1 MGRSRT
7 LQSLAKM
14 LTYVLARRP
23 DEFGLVPDADGYV
36 KIKDLLKAL
45 HEDEGLRYVNRSH
58 LSEIILSVPE
68 APIEISENRIRARN
82 RETLAPRTEAEA
94 LPKVLFT
101 AIRRRAYAVVLE
113 RGVQAADHARIV
125 MTASREV
132 AERLGKRI
140 DPEPVILT
148 VLVQSCRDQGVTF
161 AQAGEGLFLADR
173 IPPGGFS
180 APPLPLE
187 KRAQA
192 RPPEKPADASTRSET
207 PGSFVIDAGDVLQSH
222 APDYRRRT
230 AKGKKIDPKR
240 FKREKW
246 LREKPPW
253 RE

>member
-1 MGRSRT
+1 
-7 LQSLAKM
+7 M

-58 LSEIILSVPE
+58 LAEILLSVPE

-82 RETLAPRTEAEA
+82 RETLAPTAEA
-94 LPKVLFT
+94 AAPPKLLFT

-113 RGVQAADHARIV
+113 HGVQPADGARIV
-125 MTASREV
+125 MSPSREV

-140 DPEPVILT
+140 DAEPVILT
-148 VLVQSCRDQGVTF
+148 VLVQSCRDQGIAF
-161 AQAGEGLFLADR
+161 AQAGEDLFLADR
-173 IPPGGFS
+173 IPPDGFS

-187 KRAQA
+187 KRTHS
-192 RPPEKPADASTRSET
+192 RPPEKPADAPTRSET
-207 PGSFVIDAGDVLQSH
+207 PGSFVIDAGDVIQSH

-230 AKGKKIDPKR
+230 VKGKKIDPKR

>member
-36 KIKDLLKAL
+36 NIKELLKAL
-45 HEDEGLRYVNRSH
+45 HEDEGMRYVNRSH
-58 LSEIILSVPE
+58 IAEIILSLPE
-68 APIEISENRIRARN
+68 APIEISESRIRARS
-82 RETLAPRTEAEA
+82 RDTLPPTTEAEA

-101 AIRRRAYAVVLE
+101 AIRRRAHAVVLE
-113 RGVQAADHARIV
+113 RGVRAGDHARIV
-125 MTASREV
+125 MTPSREV

-148 VLVQSCRDQGVTF
+148 VLVQGCRDQGVTF
-161 AQAGEGLFLADR
+161 EQAGEGLFLTDL

-180 APPLPLE
+180 APPLALE
-187 KRAQA
+187 KRAEA
-192 RPPEKPADASTRSET
+192 HPPEKSADTAKRSET
-207 PGSFVIDAGDVLQSH
+207 PGSFAIDAGDVIQSY
-222 APDYRRRT
+222 APGFRRRT

>member
-1 MGRSRT
+1 MARSRT
-7 LQSLAKM
+7 LQTLSKM

-58 LSEIILSVPE
+58 LSEVILSVPE
-68 APIEISENRIRARN
+68 APIEISENRIRARS
-82 RETLAPRTEAEA
+82 RETLSPATEAEA

-113 RGVQAADHARIV
+113 RGVQAADNARIV
-125 MTASREV
+125 MTPVREV

-148 VLVQSCRDQGVTF
+148 VLVQSCRDQGVMF
-161 AQAGEGLFLADR
+161 AQAGEDLFLADL

-180 APPLPLE
+180 APPFALE
-187 KRAQA
+187 KRTEA
-192 RPPEKPADASTRSET
+192 RPLEKPADASKRSET
-207 PGSFVIDAGDVLQSH
+207 PGGFVIEAGDVLQSH
-222 APDYRRRT
+222 APGYLRRT
-230 AKGKKIDPKR
+230 AKGKRIDPKR
-240 FKREKW
+240 FKRDKW

>member
-1 MGRSRT
+1 
-7 LQSLAKM
+7 M

-23 DEFGLVPDADGYV
+23 DEFGLLPDADGYV

-58 LSEIILSVPE
+58 IAEIILSVPG
-68 APIEISENRIRARN
+68 APIEISENRIRARS
-82 RETLAPRTEAEA
+82 RELLPATTEAES

-113 RGVQAADHARIV
+113 RGVQAADNARIV
-125 MTASREV
+125 MSPSREV

-148 VLVQSCRDQGVTF
+148 VLVQSCRNQGVTF
-161 AQAGEGLFLADR
+161 EQAGEDLFLADL

-180 APPLPLE
+180 APLLPLE
-187 KRAQA
+187 KRPEA
-192 RPPEKPADASTRSET
+192 RPPEKPADTSRRPET
-207 PGSFVIDAGDVLQSH
+207 PGSFTIDAGDVLQSH

-230 AKGKKIDPKR
+230 AQGKKIDPKR
-240 FKREKW
+240 FKREKG

-253 RE
+253 RK

>member
-1 MGRSRT
+1 
-7 LQSLAKM
+7 M

-58 LSEIILSVPE
+58 LAEIILSVPE

-82 RETLAPRTEAEA
+82 RETLAPTTEAEA

-113 RGVQAADHARIV
+113 RGVQAADDARIV

-132 AERLGKRI
+132 AEQLGKRI
-140 DPEPVILT
+140 DSEPVILT

-161 AQAGEGLFLADR
+161 AQAGEGLFQAV
-173 IPPGGFS
+173 
-180 APPLPLE
+180 LPLQHGLVHQLPSIVTFHF
-187 KRAQA
+187 A
-192 RPPEKPADASTRSET
+192 
-207 PGSFVIDAGDVLQSH
+207 VL
-222 APDYRRRT
+222 RC
-230 AKGKKIDPKR
+230 
-240 FKREKW
+240 
-246 LREKPPW
+246 
-253 RE
+253 

>member
-7 LQSLAKM
+7 LQSLSKM

-23 DEFGLVPDADGYV
+23 DEFGLVPDANGYV

-58 LSEIILSVPE
+58 LAEIILSVPE

-82 RETLAPRTEAEA
+82 RDTLPLTAEAEA

-113 RGVQAADHARIV
+113 RGVQAADNARIV
-125 MTASREV
+125 MTPVREV

-148 VLVQSCRDQGVTF
+148 VLVQICRDQGVTF
-161 AQAGEGLFLADR
+161 AQAGEDLFLADL

-180 APPLPLE
+180 APPLALE
-187 KRAQA
+187 KCAEA
-192 RPPEKPADASTRSET
+192 RPTEKPANTSKRSET
-207 PGSFVIDAGDVLQSH
+207 PGSFVIDTGDVIQSH
-222 APDYRRRT
+222 APGYLRRT

>member
-1 MGRSRT
+1 MGRSRALQT
-7 LQSLAKM
+7 LSKM

-23 DEFGLVPDADGYV
+23 DEFGLVPDGDGYV
-36 KIKDLLKAL
+36 KIKDFLKAL

-58 LSEIILSVPE
+58 LAEIILSVPE

-82 RETLAPRTEAEA
+82 RETLAPTTAAEA

-113 RGVQAADHARIV
+113 RGVRAAEPARIV
-125 MTASREV
+125 MTASREA

-161 AQAGEGLFLADR
+161 EQAGEGFFLADL

-180 APPLPLE
+180 APPPPPE
-187 KRAQA
+187 KHADT
-192 RPPEKPADASTRSET
+192 RPPEKPAGASSRSET
-207 PGSFVIDAGDVLQSH
+207 PGSFLIEAGDVLQSH

-230 AKGKKIDPKR
+230 AKGKKMDPKR

>member
-1 MGRSRT
+1 M
-7 LQSLAKM
+7 LA
-14 LTYVLARRP
+14 YVLARRP

-45 HEDEGLRYVNRSH
+45 HEDDGLRYVNRSH
-58 LSEIILSVPE
+58 LAEVILSVPE
-68 APIEISENRIRARN
+68 APIEISENRIRARS
-82 RETLAPRTEAEA
+82 RETLSPTTAAAA

-101 AIRRRAYAVVLE
+101 AIRRRAYAVILE
-113 RGVQAADHARIV
+113 RGVKAGDDARIV
-125 MTASREV
+125 LTPHREV

-148 VLVQSCRDQGVTF
+148 VLVQSCRNQGVTF
-161 AQAGEGLFLADR
+161 EQASEGLFLADL

-180 APPLPLE
+180 APLLRLE
-187 KRAQA
+187 ERAEA
-192 RPPEKPADASTRSET
+192 RPPEKLAGTSQRSET
-207 PGSFVIDAGDVLQSH
+207 PGSFVIDAGDVIQSY

>member
-23 DEFGLVPDADGYV
+23 DEFGLAPDADGYV

-58 LSEIILSVPE
+58 LAEVILSVPE

-82 RETLAPRTEAEA
+82 RETLPPTTEAA
-94 LPKVLFT
+94 TLPKVLFT
-101 AIRRRAYAVVLE
+101 AIRRRAYAVALE
-113 RGVQAADHARIV
+113 RGLQAGDDARIV
-125 MTASREV
+125 MTPSPEV

-148 VLVQSCRDQGVTF
+148 VLVQSCQNQGVRF
-161 AQAGEGLFLADR
+161 EQAGEGLFLADL

-180 APPLPLE
+180 APQLPLE
-187 KRAQA
+187 TRTEA
-192 RPPEKPADASTRSET
+192 RPSEKPAGASKRPET
-207 PGSFVIDAGDVLQSH
+207 PGSFIIGTGDVIQSNV
-222 APDYRRRT
+222 PGYRRRT
-230 AKGKKIDPKR
+230 AKGKKIDSKR

-246 LREKPPW
+246 FREKPPW
-253 RE
+253 RD

>member
-1 MGRSRT
+1 MGRFRT

-36 KIKDLLKAL
+36 TIKDLLKAL
-45 HEDEGLRYVNRSH
+45 HEEEGLRHVNRSH
-58 LSEIILSVPE
+58 LAEIILSVPE

-82 RETLAPRTEAEA
+82 RETLAPTTEAET

-101 AIRRRAYAVVLE
+101 AIRRRAHAVVLE

-125 MTASREV
+125 MTPDREV

-148 VLVQSCRDQGVTF
+148 VQVQHCRDQGVAF
-161 AQAGEGLFLADR
+161 EQAGEGLFLTDL

-180 APPLPLE
+180 APPLPLQ
-187 KRAQA
+187 KRTETH
-192 RPPEKPADASTRSET
+192 PPENPAPTDRRYET
-207 PGSFVIDAGDVLQSH
+207 PGSFVVDSGDVLQAY
-222 APDYRRRT
+222 APAYRRRT

-246 LREKPPW
+246 IREKPPW

>member
-1 MGRSRT
+1 MARSRT
-7 LQSLAKM
+7 LQTLSKM

-45 HEDEGLRYVNRSH
+45 HEDEGLRYVTYSH
-58 LSEIILSVPE
+58 LAEVILSVPE
-68 APIEISENRIRARN
+68 APIEISENRIRARS
-82 RETLAPRTEAEA
+82 RETLPPTTEAEA

-101 AIRRRAYAVVLE
+101 AIRRRAYEVVLE

-125 MTASREV
+125 MTPSREV

-140 DPEPVILT
+140 DSEPVILT
-148 VLVQSCRDQGVTF
+148 VLVQSCRNQGVTF
-161 AQAGEGLFLADR
+161 EQAGAGLFLADL

-187 KRAQA
+187 KRAEA
-192 RPPEKPADASTRSET
+192 RPPAKPADTSKRSET
-207 PGSFVIDAGDVLQSH
+207 PGSFVIDSGDILQSH
-222 APDYRRRT
+222 ALGYRRLT

>member
-7 LQSLAKM
+7 LQGLAKM

-23 DEFGLVPDADGYV
+23 DEFGLVPDTDGYV

-58 LSEIILSVPE
+58 LAEVILSLTA
-68 APIEISENRIRARN
+68 APIEISENRIRARS
-82 RETLAPRTEAEA
+82 REALPPTTAAEA

-101 AIRRRAYAVVLE
+101 AIRRRAYTVVLE
-113 RGVQAADHARIV
+113 RGVQAADNARIV
-125 MTASREV
+125 LSPSREV

-148 VLVQSCRDQGVTF
+148 VLVPVCRNQGVTF

-180 APPLPLE
+180 APLLPLE
-187 KRAQA
+187 KRAET
-192 RPPEKPADASTRSET
+192 RPPEKPADASKRSET
-207 PGSFVIDAGDVLQSH
+207 PGSFVLDLGEVIQSH
-222 APDYRRRT
+222 APGYLRRT

-240 FKREKW
+240 FKRDNW